1 MRLFKR
7 KPYVTLV
14 SPDGKRKVKIPDT
27 DEILTEKQIRK
38 ILKKA
43 GISEE
48 EFIEYIKACETGDSD

>member
-1 MRLFKR
+1 MSLLKR
-7 KPYVTLV
+7 KSYVTLV
-14 SPDGKRKVKIPDT
+14 SPDGKRKVIIPNT

-48 EFIEYIKACETGDSD
+48 EYIQMHKRGDFE

>member
-7 KPYVTLV
+7 KKQVTLI

-27 DEILTEKQIRK
+27 DELLSEREIKK

-48 EFIEYIKACETGDSD
+48 EYIQMHQRGDFD

>member
-1 MRLFKR
+1 MMLFKR
-7 KPYVTLV
+7 KKQVTLV

-27 DEILTEKQIRK
+27 DELLSERKIKK

-48 EFIEYIKACETGDSD
+48 EYIEAYERGDFD

>member
-7 KPYVTLV
+7 KTYVTLV

-27 DEILTEKQIRK
+27 DEMLTEKQIKK
-38 ILKKA
+38 ILKKT

-48 EFIEYIKACETGDSD
+48 EYIKAYERGDFD